1 MAPVWDITPERRGS
15 MLHFFYRQLFVT
27 PPPISHR
34 DVDLSGKIAIITGA
48 NGGLGLEIARQLL
61 NLACKV
67 ILAVRDETKGE
78 SARQELA
85 KSARFTSMIEVW
97 KLDLLSYSSI
107 ISFANR
113 AKELQHLDVV
123 ILNAGVYKTDEVF
136 SPTGYEQTIQVNYL
150 STILLATL
158 LLPLIAN
165 KKTGPESGRLV
176 VVSSDTAAWACFDEQ
191 ESNPLL
197 PVFKTARPNTI
208 GAERYGTSKLLGQL
222 FMAELA
228 KNVPSSAVTISC
240 ANPGLCGDSDLA
252 RQFTGTAYY
261 THKAMCGL
269 LGRTCEIGSRTVVHA
284 VTTLGEDAHGQYVED
299 AKIQP

>member
-1 MAPVWDITPERRGS
+1 

-27 PPPISHR
+27 PPPILHR
-34 DVDLSGKIAIITGA
+34 DVDLRGKTAIVTGA

-61 NLACKV
+61 HLGCKV
-67 ILAVRDETKGE
+67 ILAVRDDAKGE
-78 SARQELA
+78 SACQQLA
-85 KSARFTSMIEVW
+85 HSGPRFASMIEVW
-97 KLDLLSYSSI
+97 TLDLLSYSSI
-107 ISFANR
+107 INFANR
-113 AKELQHLDVV
+113 AKELQHLDVA

-150 STILLATL
+150 STTLLTTL
-158 LLPLIAN
+158 LLSVIAS
-165 KKTGPESGRLV
+165 KKTGPEPGRLV
-176 VVSSDTAAWACFDEQ
+176 VVSSDTAAWARFDEQ
-191 ESNPLL
+191 ASDPLL

-208 GAERYGTSKLLGQL
+208 GAERYGTSKLLGLL

-240 ANPGLCGDSDLA
+240 ANPGLCGGDSDLA

-261 THKAMCGL
+261 AHKAMCGL
-269 LGRTCEIGSRTVVHA
+269 LGRTCEIGARTIVHA

>member
-1 MAPVWDITPERRGS
+1 

-27 PPPISHR
+27 PPPILHR
-34 DVDLSGKIAIITGA
+34 DVDLGGKTAIVTGA

-61 NLACKV
+61 TLGCKV

-78 SARQELA
+78 SARQQLA
-85 KSARFTSMIEVW
+85 NSARSTFMIEVW
-97 KLDLLSYSSI
+97 TLDLLSYSSI

-113 AKELQHLDVV
+113 AKDLQHLDMA

-158 LLPLIAN
+158 LLPVIAT
-165 KKTGPESGRLV
+165 KKTGPEPGRLV
-176 VVSSDTAAWACFDEQ
+176 VVSSDIAAWARFDEQ
-191 ESNPLL
+191 QSDPLL
-197 PVFKTARPNTI
+197 PVWKTSRPNTI
-208 GAERYGTSKLLGQL
+208 GVERYGTSKLLGLL

-228 KNVPSSAVTISC
+228 KNVPSAAVIISS

-252 RQFTGTAYY
+252 RHFQGTAYY
-261 THKAMCGL
+261 AHKAMCGL
-269 LGRTCEIGSRTVVHA
+269 LGRTCDIGSRTIVHA
-284 VTTLGEDAHGQYVED
+284 VTTLGEDAHGQYIED
-299 AKIQP
+299 ARIQP